1 MSAAAAAVPA
11 NGTWQ
16 LWRSQMAAIVWME
29 LKKNFITK
37 RGFWIYLLAA
47 APAVLV
53 WLHTFV
59 ALQRVDEMRH
69 DMTKD
74 TTILAGLFNV
84 FLLRPALYFGCVGIF
99 TYLFRGEVVERSLHY
114 YFLAPVRR
122 EVLVLS
128 KYIAGAITAITFFG
142 LSTFMTF
149 WGMYGHYP
157 SFEINEFMTAGPGM
171 SHLTAYMSI
180 AVLACIAWGA
190 VFVWMGIRWRN
201 PIVPSVTF
209 LMWESINLFLPSWLR
224 PFSVLHYLQSM
235 TPVHGDFDGAGLVLG
250 QTADPVPAWLAV
262 LCLLVITAGM
272 LYLSTRQLQRTEIS
286 YSSD

>member
-1 MSAAAAAVPA
+1 MSAAAAAIPA

-29 LKKNFITK
+29 LKRNFITK

-53 WLHTFV
+53 WIHTLV
-59 ALQRVDEMRH
+59 ALQRPDELRH
-69 DMTKD
+69 ELSKD
-74 TTILAGLFNV
+74 TTILAVLFNV

-114 YFLAPVRR
+114 YFLAPVKR
-122 EVLVLS
+122 EILVLS
-128 KYIAGAITAITFFG
+128 KYIAGAITAMTFFG

-157 SFEINEFMTAGPGM
+157 NYELNEFMTGGPGL
-171 SHLTAYMSI
+171 SHLGAYMLI
-180 AVLACIAWGA
+180 TLLACMAWGS
-190 VFVWMGIRWRN
+190 VCLWMGIRWRN

-209 LMWESINLFLPSWLR
+209 LVWESINLFLPSWLR

-235 TPVHGDFDGAGLVLG
+235 TPVQGELRGPGLILG

-262 LCLLVITAGM
+262 LCLFGITAGM
-272 LYLSTRQLQRTEIS
+272 LFLSSRQLSRTEIS